1 MNGPTTEVAA
11 VLLAGGRGSRA
22 HRDTNKLYLPIGE
35 RVMLEFAWE
44 TMMRSPDVDRIVLVV
59 RDEDASLAEDLL
71 SEITPTKPAEVVVGG
86 ATRHESEFHGLEA
99 LAPDIESGKIGLV
112 AIHDGAR
119 PFLTLELLH
128 TLVATAR
135 ENGGAIPGLTLDEPT
150 YRVTDSGVEQLPHES
165 LRRVQTPQVFNAL
178 PLLEAYRRAAADG
191 FEGVD
196 TAETVERY
204 SDLDVSIIPGDARN
218 IKVTFVEDFFLAEE
232 YALAWDK
239 GVWQAG

>member
-1 MNGPTTEVAA
+1 MNRPTTEVAA

-22 HRDTNKLYLPIGE
+22 HPDTNKLYLPIGE

-44 TMMRSPDVDRIVLVV
+44 TVMRSPEIDRIVLVV
-59 RDEDASLAEDLL
+59 RDEDASQAEDLL
-71 SEITPTKPAEVVVGG
+71 AEFTPTKPAQVVVGG
-86 ATRHESEFHGLEA
+86 STRHESEFHGLEA
-99 LAPDIESGKIGLV
+99 LAPGIESGEIGLV

-119 PFLTLELLH
+119 PFLTLDLLH
-128 TLVATAR
+128 TLVEAAW

-150 YRVTDSGVEQLPHES
+150 YRVSDEGVDRLPQEA
-165 LRRVQTPQVFNAL
+165 LRRVQTPQVFHAL
-178 PLLEAYRRAAADG
+178 TLLEAYRRAARDG

-204 SDLDVSIIPGDARN
+204 SDLDVSVIPGDPRN

-239 GVWQAG
+239 GVWQER

>member
-1 MNGPTTEVAA
+1 MIGPTTEVAA

-35 RVMLEFAWE
+35 RVILEFAWE
-44 TMMRSPDVDRIVLVV
+44 TMMRSPEIDRIVLVV
-59 RDEDASLAEDLL
+59 RDEDAAQAEELLAEF
-71 SEITPTKPAEVVVGG
+71 TPTKPAEVVVGG
-86 ATRHESEFHGLEA
+86 STRHESEFHGLEA
-99 LAPDIESGKIGLV
+99 LSPGIESGDIGLV

-119 PFLTLELLH
+119 PFLTLDLLH
-128 TLVATAR
+128 TLVEAAW

-150 YRVTDSGVEQLPHES
+150 YRMSDAAQAFH
-165 LRRVQTPQVFNAL
+165 AL
-178 PLLEAYRRAAADG
+178 PLLEAYRRAARDG

-204 SDLDVSIIPGDARN
+204 SDLDVSVIPGDPRN

-239 GVWQAG
+239 GVWLQR